1 MSAQLTNQDF
11 YQMLDILDCDT
22 QPVSKTV
29 DFVVYLKSTIKHVQI
44 PADQAKAAQIA
55 DKLFGQLTFTM
66 NDVTGCLRGKLTPA
80 QTIVIT
86 PSGAA
91 TVTDFA

>member
-1 MSAQLTNQDF
+1 MSAQLTDQDF

-22 QPVSKTV
+22 KAVVKTV
-29 DFVVYLKSTIKHVQI
+29 DFMIYLKSTTKHVQI
-44 PADQAKAAQIA
+44 PVDQAKAAHRA
-55 DKLFGQLTFTM
+55 DKLFGQLTFAID
-66 NDVTGCLRGKLTPA
+66 DVTGCLRAKLTPA

-86 PSGAA
+86 PDGAA